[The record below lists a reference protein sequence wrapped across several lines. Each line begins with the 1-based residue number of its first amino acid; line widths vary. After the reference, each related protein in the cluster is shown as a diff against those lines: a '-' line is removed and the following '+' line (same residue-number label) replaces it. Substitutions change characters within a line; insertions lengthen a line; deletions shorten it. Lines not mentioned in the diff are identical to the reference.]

1 MSNEAAGQ
9 RYVDRLS
16 EGDLV
21 FVVEGDSVNDS
32 VNDKPV
38 VKKARVIQVGWE
50 GRRMDRPRVLFWRN
64 AYEDPGGGGMSAGK
78 LPHEVFTQEEM
89 WKAIHQHD
97 ESLAIGSRSLEDLVE
112 DPISN
117 RDLTVVLGSV
127 VIERLAED
135 ETRNPGNL
143 GY

>member
-16 EGDLV
+16 EGDIV

-32 VNDKPV
+32 IDDKPV
-38 VKKARVIQVGWE
+38 VKKARVIQVDWE
-50 GRRMDRPRVLFWRN
+50 GRRLDRPRVLFWRN
-64 AYEDPGGGGMSAGK
+64 AYEDPGGGMSAGK
-78 LPHEVFTQEEM
+78 LPHEIFTQEEI
-89 WKAIHQHD
+89 WEAIRQHD
-97 ESLAIGSRSLEDLVE
+97 ESLAIGSRSLENLVE

-135 ETRNPGNL
+135 GTLHPGNL
-143 GY
+143 DY